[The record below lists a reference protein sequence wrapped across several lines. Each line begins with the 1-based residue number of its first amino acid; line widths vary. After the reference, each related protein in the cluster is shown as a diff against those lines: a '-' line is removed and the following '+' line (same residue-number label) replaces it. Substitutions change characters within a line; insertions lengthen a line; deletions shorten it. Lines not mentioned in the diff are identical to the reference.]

1 MAYFFWATWYVLY
14 SGCMCMCCLPICE
27 HRAYMLRLQLS
38 EIGVEVRFILDDLL
52 SADLNRLIQQAGDNQ
67 MEAIRHRAA
76 VSVQPSV
83 HS

>member
-1 MAYFFWATWYVLY
+1 
-14 SGCMCMCCLPICE
+14 
-27 HRAYMLRLQLS
+27 MLRLQLS